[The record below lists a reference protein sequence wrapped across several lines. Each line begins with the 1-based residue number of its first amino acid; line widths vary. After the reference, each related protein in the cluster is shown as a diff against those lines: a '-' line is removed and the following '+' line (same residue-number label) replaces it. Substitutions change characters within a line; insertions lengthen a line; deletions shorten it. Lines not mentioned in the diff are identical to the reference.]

1 MNLWIEWWKV
11 VSQLRPACSR
21 TRTFLWLLSAL
32 AGISVRSDLLGV
44 SSIVRS
50 LGLIG
55 KSYDHL
61 LDFFHSDGIE
71 PNRLSKLWTQIAL
84 RIFPTAMRL
93 NGRLVLL
100 GDGIKVPKAGRKMP
114 AVKTLHQ
121 ESDSNTKPEYIM
133 GHSCQA
139 VSLVV
144 GAEDSA
150 FAVPLATRIHEGVV
164 FSNRDETTLIT
175 KMVSLIELLG
185 LAEPFYFVADAYY
198 ASRVIALE
206 LLAAG
211 AHLVTR
217 VRSNA
222 VAYWPATQPKSRR
235 RKRGRPK
242 MYGKKV
248 KLFSLFDDA
257 RSMVSVAS
265 PVYGEVD
272 VTIKY
277 RVIDLFWKPLKR
289 LVRFVLV
296 DHPTRGKTIFMTTDI
311 HLDPTEVIRLYG
323 IRYKIELSFKQ
334 ALRVVGAF
342 AYHFWMK
349 SMKPIERFS
358 GDQYMHHE
366 SARYRDAVRR
376 KILAYHRYIQI
387 GLIAQ
392 GLLQYLSVQFPELVW
407 ENFGSWLRT
416 IRPGIPPS
424 ELVVAQALRASL
436 PEFLARKNPAAAFTK
451 FILERTDLSRS
462 EGLRLA
468 GSVKMGYSRVP
479 KFIPQNGHDFPAS
492 QILQIFRIQ
501 IQ

>member
-1 MNLWIEWWKV
+1 MQLWIEWWKV
-11 VSQLRPACSR
+11 AVQLRPACSR
-21 TRTFLWLLSAL
+21 TRTFMWLLLAL

-44 SSIVRS
+44 TSVVRS
-50 LGLIG
+50 LGLFDKCYKQI
-55 KSYDHL
+55 
-61 LDFFHSDGIE
+61 LDFFHTDAIDPGH
-71 PNRLSKLWTQIAL
+71 LSKVWTQIAL
-84 RIFPTAMRL
+84 RIFPTKMRV
-93 NGRLVLL
+93 NGKLVLL

-114 AVKTLHQ
+114 AVKSLHQ

-164 FSNRDETTLIT
+164 FSNRDERTLMN
-175 KMVSLIELLG
+175 KMISLIELLG

-198 ASRVIALE
+198 ASKTIALE

-211 AHLVTR
+211 NHLVTR
-217 VRSNA
+217 IRCNA
-222 VAYWPATQPKSRR
+222 VAYWPAIQPKNGR

-257 RSMVSVAS
+257 KEMIRAAS

-272 VTIKY
+272 VMIKY
-277 RVIDLFWKPLKR
+277 RVVDMVWKPLKR

-311 HLDPTEVIRLYG
+311 QLDPIDVIRLYG

-334 ALRVVGAF
+334 ALRIVGAF
-342 AYHFWMK
+342 GYHFWMK
-349 SMKPIERFS
+349 WMKPIERFS
-358 GDQYMHHE
+358 GDQYLHHE

-376 KILAYHRYIQI
+376 KIMAYHRYIQI

-392 GLLQYLSVQFPELVW
+392 GLLQYLSVQFPALVW

-436 PEFLARKNPAAAFTK
+436 PEFLAGRNSAASFTK
-451 FILERTDLSRS
+451 FLLERTDVSRS

-468 GSVKMGYSRVP
+468 G
-479 KFIPQNGHDFPAS
+479 
-492 QILQIFRIQ
+492 
-501 IQ
+501 

>member
-1 MNLWIEWWKV
+1 
-11 VSQLRPACSR
+11 
-21 TRTFLWLLSAL
+21 
-32 AGISVRSDLLGV
+32 
-44 SSIVRS
+44 
-50 LGLIG
+50 
-55 KSYDHL
+55 
-61 LDFFHSDGIE
+61 
-71 PNRLSKLWTQIAL
+71 L
-84 RIFPTAMRL
+84 RIFPTAMRF

-164 FSNRDETTLIT
+164 FSNRDGRTLMN
-175 KMVSLIELLG
+175 KMISLIELLG
-185 LAEPFYFVADAYY
+185 LVEPFYFVADAYY
-198 ASRVIALE
+198 ASRTIALE

-211 AHLVTR
+211 NHLVTR
-217 VRSNA
+217 IRCNA
-222 VAYWPATQPKSRR
+222 VAYWPAAQPRKGR

-248 KLFSLFDDA
+248 KLFLLFSDA
-257 RSMVSVAS
+257 KEMISAPS
-265 PVYGEVD
+265 PVYGEID
-272 VTIKY
+272 VIIKY
-277 RVIDLFWKPLKR
+277 RVIDLIWKPLKR

-311 HLDPTEVIRLYG
+311 HLDPIEVIRLYG

-349 SMKPIERFS
+349 WMKPTERFC
-358 GDQYMHHE
+358 GDQYLHRE
-366 SARYRDAVRR
+366 SVRYRNAVRR
-376 KILAYHRYIQI
+376 KIMAYHRYIQI

-392 GLLQYLSVQFPELVW
+392 GLLQYLSVQFPTLVW
-407 ENFGSWLRT
+407 QNFGSWLRT

-424 ELVVAQALRASL
+424 EFVVAQALRASL
-436 PEFLARKNPAAAFTK
+436 PEFLASKNSAASFTK
-451 FILERTDLSRS
+451 FLLERTDASRS
-462 EGLRLA
+462 EGLRLT
-468 GSVKMGYSRVP
+468 G
-479 KFIPQNGHDFPAS
+479 
-492 QILQIFRIQ
+492 
-501 IQ
+501 